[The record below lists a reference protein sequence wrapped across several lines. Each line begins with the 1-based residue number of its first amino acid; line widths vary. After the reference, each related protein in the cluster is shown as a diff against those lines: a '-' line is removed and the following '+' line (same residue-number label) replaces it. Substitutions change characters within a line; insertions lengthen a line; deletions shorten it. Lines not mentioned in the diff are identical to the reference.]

1 MTRRAR
7 VGRCATPSQREAVTR
22 RRDDS
27 GNAVVEFV
35 VLGTLLLMPVV
46 YLVLAVGRI
55 QAGSFAVDGGARA
68 AARAY
73 TTAADD
79 AQGSA
84 RAQTAVQLALLDQGF
99 GAGAGPEV
107 QVACS
112 ATPCLTP
119 QSRVVVQ
126 VSLDVVLPGVP
137 GFLDRVIPAHVTVR
151 ATHAA
156 VVDAF
161 RPRVAVLP

>member
-1 MTRRAR
+1 MTR
-7 VGRCATPSQREAVTR
+7 REAVTR
-22 RRDDS
+22 RRDDG

-99 GAGAGPEV
+99 GADAGPDL
-107 QVACS
+107 QVGCS

>member
-1 MTRRAR
+1 
-7 VGRCATPSQREAVTR
+7 VTR
-22 RRDDS
+22 PYRPGRRGDDGGS
-27 GNAVVEFV
+27 AVVEFV
-35 VLGTLLLMPVV
+35 VLGTLLLLPVV

-79 AQGSA
+79 ADGQA
-84 RAQTAVQLALLDQGF
+84 RAQAAVRLALLDQGF
-99 GAGAGPEV
+99 GGDTGQSLRVE
-107 QVACS
+107 CS
-112 ATPCLTP
+112 SPACLTP
-119 QSRVVVQ
+119 QARVSVQ
-126 VSLDVVLPGVP
+126 VTLDVGLPGVP

-151 ATHAA
+151 AAHVA

-161 RPRVAVLP
+161 RARPAVTP